1 MKNLLVPIFPHKYCY
16 CFKRAQF
23 GESDPV
29 IWQFIALNCHF
40 DLEVMSKIDICHQN
54 KTKERIQIKF
64 QSILKSKYESMYLFI
79 NALKLSIFSG
89 QIPVNLKDNYKSTY
103 LSRPLN
109 CHFFQIKFQS
119 ISKSKFKSTYL
130 SMP

>member
-1 MKNLLVPIFPHKYCY
+1 MP
-16 CFKRAQF
+16 
-23 GESDPV
+23 
-29 IWQFIALNCHF
+29 
-40 DLEVMSKIDICHQN
+40 SKQN

-103 LSRPLN
+103 LSMPLN
-109 CHFFQIKFQS
+109 SSQS
-119 ISKSKFKSTYL
+119 QSQSFKSTYYL